1 MKKVIYAL
9 PLVGLM
15 YMASCADAPDAHKSE
30 AKDKVETTNKVEG
43 DYKVD
48 VAASKVEWV
57 GTKATGSHSG
67 TINITEGK
75 LASDGTKLTGGSFVI
90 DMKSIMPTDQD
101 STGNAKL
108 EGHLKS
114 PDFFDVEKFATA
126 KFEITEVK
134 DATDADKTKM
144 ADANVVISGNLTI
157 KDVTKNIS
165 FPAKVNVAVSE
176 ITANTEFNINR
187 TDFNVVYNS
196 DESIKDKFINKE
208 INFKINLK
216 ATK

>member
-1 MKKVIYAL
+1 MKKLIYAL

-15 YMASCADAPDAHKSE
+15 YMASCANAPDAHK
-30 AKDKVETTNKVEG
+30 ADTKDKVEAPKVEG

-48 VAASKVEWV
+48 VATSKVEWV
-57 GTKATGSHSG
+57 GTKATGSHNG

-75 LASDGTKLTGGSFVI
+75 LASDGKTLTAGSFVI
-90 DMKSIMPTDQD
+90 DMNSIKAVDQD

-108 EGHLKS
+108 EGHLKAA
-114 PDFFDVEKFATA
+114 DFFEVEKYPTS
-126 KFEITEVK
+126 KFEITAVK
-134 DATDADKTKM
+134 EAIDADKQKM
-144 ADANVVISGNLTI
+144 TDANVVISGNLTI

-165 FPAKVNVAVSE
+165 FPAKVTITDKEVTAVSE
-176 ITANTEFNINR
+176 FNIDRTEFNVM
-187 TDFNVVYNS
+187 FQS
-196 DESIKDKFINKE
+196 DESIKDKFINKA